1 MQDDKAG
8 ILLKSGT
15 NEVEFIEVFIGS
27 VSYGINVSKVQQ
39 VFAKATVEVTDVPEK
54 PQGVVGVMYFRKEPI
69 LLVDLRAALGITESL
84 DEKLKERQM
93 VVVTR
98 FNKST
103 TGFLIDGV
111 SKIHRTS
118 WNDFEPAGFDYLSS
132 SSNFV
137 VGTIRIEERVVL
149 ILDLERLLADIT
161 PSHDAD
167 HQVHATETQRER
179 RAKIRILYAEDSKMV
194 RTITLKTLAEA
205 GFQDVTSFD
214 NGAAAFDFI
223 RGVQEKARA
232 ENKTVRDYIDLIIT
246 DIEMPKMDGLT
257 LCKQVKESA
266 GVEHIPSVVV
276 YSSLINEEMARKC
289 RSVGAD
295 AQLSKPHGTEIVQL
309 ADKLC
314 GINA

>member
-15 NEVEFIEVFIGS
+15 NEVEFIELFIGTT
-27 VSYGINVSKVQQ
+27 SYGINVSKVQQ
-39 VFAKATVEVTDVPEK
+39 VFAKAVVEVTDVPEK
-54 PQGVVGVMYFRKEPI
+54 PHGVMGVMYFRKEPI
-69 LLVDLRAALGITESL
+69 LLMDLRVALGITEPVPANL
-84 DEKLKERQM
+84 QDRQM

-98 FNKST
+98 FNKTT

-118 WNDFEPAGFDYLSS
+118 WNNFEPAGFDFLSA
-132 SSNFV
+132 SSNYV
-137 VGTIRIEERVVL
+137 VGTIRVEERVVL

-161 PSHDAD
+161 PSKAEDTE
-167 HQVHATETQRER
+167 VHSSQDERAR

-194 RTITLKTLAEA
+194 RTITLKTLGDA
-205 GFQDVTSFD
+205 GFQNIQSFD
-214 NGAAAFDFI
+214 NGASALEYIQA
-223 RGVQEKARA
+223 VQAKAKR
-232 ENKTVRDYIDLIIT
+232 ESKTVRDYLDLIIT

-257 LCKQVKESA
+257 LCKQVKDSA
-266 GVEHIPSVVV
+266 GAEHIPSVVV
-276 YSSLINEEMARKC
+276 YSSLINDEMARKC

-295 AQLSKPHGTEIVQL
+295 AQLSKPHGTEIVQI

-314 GINA
+314 GVTP